1 MYHSSWCCEMQL
13 KTLCLGLLEI
23 SDATG
28 YDIKQMFERSLNH
41 FHAASY
47 GSIYPALKQLEQE
60 GHVSSRIETGGPHPG
75 KRLFTLTE
83 QGHAHFIK
91 SLSETEPDETIRSE
105 FLVLMFFSHLLET
118 RVLEEKL
125 DRMEQ
130 QYNSKLAMLE
140 SLLDQEHSA
149 GIRFTIEFGISA
161 LAAKRDFIRKHR
173 REILQEHRETPGC
186 DSRQTLPVEKSS

>member
-1 MYHSSWCCEMQL
+1 MQL

-60 GHVSSRIETGGPHPG
+60 GHVKSRIETGSPHPG
-75 KRLFTLTE
+75 KRLFSLTE
-83 QGHAHFIK
+83 QGHAHFID
-91 SLSETEPDETIRSE
+91 SLTETEPDETIRSE

-118 RVLEEKL
+118 HVLEKKL
-125 DRMEQ
+125 EQMEQ
-130 QYNSKLAMLE
+130 QYDSKLTMLE
-140 SLLDQEHSA
+140 SLLNQEQSP
-149 GIRFTIEFGISA
+149 GIRFTIEFGISV
-161 LAAKRDFIRKHR
+161 LSAKRDFIRKNR
-173 REILQEHRETPGC
+173 QKILQNHKESPDY
-186 DSRQTLPVEKSS
+186 DSRLKLPVEKSQ

>member
-1 MYHSSWCCEMQL
+1 MQL

-60 GHVSSRIETGGPHPG
+60 GYVKSRIETGGPHPG
-75 KRLFTLTE
+75 KRLFSLTE
-83 QGHAHFIK
+83 QGHAHFID
-91 SLSETEPDETIRSE
+91 SLSATEPDETIRSE

-118 RVLEEKL
+118 PVLEEKL
-125 DRMEQ
+125 EQMEQ
-130 QYNSKLAMLE
+130 RYDRKLAMLE
-140 SLLDQEHSA
+140 SLLNQEQSP
-149 GIRFTIEFGISA
+149 GIRFTIEFGITA
-161 LAAKRDFIRKHR
+161 LSAKRDFIRENR
-173 REILQEHRETPGC
+173 RKILRHHKQSADC
-186 DSRQTLPVEKSS
+186 DFRQNLAVEES

>member
-1 MYHSSWCCEMQL
+1 MQL

-28 YDIKQMFERSLNH
+28 YDIKQMFEHSLHH

-60 GHVSSRIETGGPHPG
+60 GYVRSRIETGGPHPG

-105 FLVLMFFSHLLET
+105 FLVLMFFSNLLET
-118 RVLEEKL
+118 PVLEEKL

-130 QYNSKLAMLE
+130 QYNSKLVMLE
-140 SLLDQEHSA
+140 SLLDHEHGA

-161 LAAKRDFIRKHR
+161 LTAKRDFIRQHR
-173 REILQEHRETPGC
+173 QKILRNHKESPECGPRK
-186 DSRQTLPVEKSS
+186 DLRMEKSQ

>member
-1 MYHSSWCCEMQL
+1 MQL

-60 GHVSSRIETGGPHPG
+60 GHVRSRIETGGHHPG
-75 KRLFTLTE
+75 KRLFSLTE
-83 QGHAHFIK
+83 QGHAHFID

-118 RVLEEKL
+118 PVLEKKL
-125 DRMEQ
+125 EQMEQ
-130 QYNSKLAMLE
+130 QDNSKLAMLE

-161 LAAKRDFIRKHR
+161 LAAKRDFIRENR
-173 REILQEHRETPGC
+173 RKILQNHKELPDSG
-186 DSRQTLPVEKSS
+186 SRQKLPVEKRQ

>member
-1 MYHSSWCCEMQL
+1 MQL

-60 GHVSSRIETGGPHPG
+60 GHVKSRIETGGPHPG
-75 KRLFTLTE
+75 KRLFSLTE
-83 QGHAHFIK
+83 QGHAHFIE
-91 SLSETEPDETIRSE
+91 SLSETEPHETIRSE
-105 FLVLMFFSHLLET
+105 FLVLMFFSHLLESP
-118 RVLEEKL
+118 VLQEKL
-125 DRMEQ
+125 EQMEQ
-130 QYNSKLAMLE
+130 RYDSKLAMLE
-140 SLLDQEHSA
+140 SLLNQEHSP

-161 LAAKRDFIRKHR
+161 LTAKRAFIRKNR
-173 REILQEHRETPGC
+173 RNILQHHKESPDCGSLQKR
-186 DSRQTLPVEKSS
+186 PVEESR

>member
-1 MYHSSWCCEMQL
+1 MQL

-28 YDIKQMFERSLNH
+28 YDIKQMFERALNH

-47 GSIYPALKQLEQE
+47 GSIYPSLKQLEEE
-60 GHVSSRIETGGPHPG
+60 GHVRSRIETGGPHPG

-83 QGHAHFIK
+83 QGHEHFIK

-118 RVLEEKL
+118 PVLQEKL
-125 DRMEQ
+125 EHMEQ
-130 QYNSKLAMLE
+130 YYDSKLTMLE

-149 GIRFTIEFGISA
+149 GIRFTIEFGINA
-161 LAAKRDFIRKHR
+161 LSAKRDFIRKHR
-173 REILQEHRETPGC
+173 EEILREHKESPDCG
-186 DSRQTLPVEKSS
+186 SRQKLPVEKHL

>member
-1 MYHSSWCCEMQL
+1 MQL
-13 KTLCLGLLEI
+13 KTLCLGLLEM

-47 GSIYPALKQLEQE
+47 GSIYPALKQLEEE
-60 GHVSSRIETGGPHPG
+60 GHVKSRIETGGPHPG

-83 QGHAHFIK
+83 QGHAHFTK

-118 RVLEEKL
+118 PVLEEKL
-125 DRMEQ
+125 ERMEK

-161 LAAKRDFIRKHR
+161 LGAKRDFIRQHR
-173 REILQEHRETPGC
+173 RKILQNHKQSPDC
-186 DSRQTLPVEKSS
+186 FPRQKFPLEKKQ